1 MKKSIYIVHSA
12 VIAAIYIAL
21 TWAFAPISFGHN
33 IFQLRVSEALCILP
47 LFTPGA
53 VFGLFSGCFLSN
65 LLFGGLGIID
75 LVLGSLATLLGAS
88 LTYALR
94 KKNPLIAIFPPVI
107 VNALIVGGYLK
118 FLLFTNIHAYVIMG
132 YTFLGEFLAVY
143 VLGFPLY
150 LALKKHASKI
160 FRNNF

>member
-53 VFGLFSGCFLSN
+53 VFGLFAGCFLSN
-65 LLFGGLGIID
+65 LLFGGLGIIEVWQPFSARRSHTHCERKIR
-75 LVLGSLATLLGAS
+75 LLQFFRPSL
-88 LTYALR
+88 
-94 KKNPLIAIFPPVI
+94 
-107 VNALIVGGYLK
+107 
-118 FLLFTNIHAYVIMG
+118 
-132 YTFLGEFLAVY
+132 
-143 VLGFPLY
+143 
-150 LALKKHASKI
+150 
-160 FRNNF
+160 

>member
-1 MKKSIYIVHSA
+1 MKKSVYIVHSA

-21 TWAFAPISFGHN
+21 TWAFAPISFGHS

-47 LFTPGA
+47 IFTPGA
-53 VFGLFSGCFLSN
+53 VFGLFAGCFLSN

-75 LVLGSLATLLGAS
+75 LVLGSLATLIGAS

-107 VNALIVGGYLK
+107 VNAVIVGGYLK
-118 FLLFTNIHAYVIMG
+118 YLLFTSISVYVIMG
-132 YTFLGEFLAVY
+132 YTLLGEFLAIY
-143 VLGFPLY
+143 ALGFPLY
-150 LALKKHASKI
+150 LALKKRAPKI
-160 FRNNF
+160 FGSDF